1 MNRFRVSLRRVYYN
15 AKLLGADDNQALDA
29 ARAQANDLELM
40 ALTPLAQYLADLFD
54 TPQELPYVTQA
65 SEWTR
70 LSSTEFWQHALLSE
84 SCRFNREL
92 AKKPENDESKHQS
105 RGVVHM
111 QADKDINNPSLTQL
125 SLQHVHIYFPVC
137 YLDVVLSKLAQRPY
151 NMKTPP
157 VAASSSNIVQSE
169 NYPFVLPE
177 AQMPDTPVL
186 NEMYETGLL
195 HPETAYKVWFV
206 HSCSLKLAVT
216 MFTPTELECCR
227 TIAQQ
232 QASRQVNIDHIR
244 DSGDVIRTDGCYC
257 TTPRTDLATRLQQGV
272 LTGPPTRCQL
282 CIPKAPTPITQLNL
296 ILQRSPA
303 NREANALQDSLRH
316 SASRAQRPST
326 PPPTTSR
333 MVPTPKPYG
342 HVPNSQI
349 HRRPM
354 DRPY

>member
-1 MNRFRVSLRRVYYN
+1 
-15 AKLLGADDNQALDA
+15 
-29 ARAQANDLELM
+29 M

-54 TPQELPYVTQA
+54 TSQELPYVTQA

-92 AKKPENDESKHQS
+92 AKKPENDESKYQS

-111 QADKDINNPSLTQL
+111 QADKDINNPALTQL
-125 SLQHVHIYFPVC
+125 PLQHVHIYFPVC
-137 YLDVVLSKLAQRPY
+137 YLDVVLPKLAQPPY
-151 NMKTPP
+151 QMKPPP

-169 NYPFVLPE
+169 NYYFVLPE

-216 MFTPTELECCR
+216 MFTPTELECCHQNLAAHR
-227 TIAQQ
+227 LVVPDPAPTFSIARDIWPLTQAQLDMGTIAQQ
-232 QASRQVNIDHIR
+232 QEARKVSIDHIR
-244 DSGDVIRTDGCYC
+244 DSGDVLRTDGCYC
-257 TTPRTDLATRLQQGV
+257 TTPRTELARRFHHGV
-272 LTGPPTRCQL
+272 ATGPPTKCQL
-282 CIPKAPTPITQLNL
+282 YIPRAPLSIAQLNI

-303 NREANALQDSLRH
+303 NRVAQELQDSIRQLT
-316 SASRAQRPST
+316 SRARRPPT
-326 PPPTTSR
+326 PPPTATR
-333 MVPTPKPYG
+333 AAPKPKPYG
-342 HVPNSQI
+342 FVPNTQA

-354 DRPY
+354 GRPY